1 VGNKLDKAG
10 CDARP
15 LSKRY
20 GTFSDD
26 PRASTLVRAAMPDRC
41 ARVNGASIG
50 GGPSRHAVGFSVG
63 SRRAS
68 RKATRP
74 HDRTTARPHDR
85 TATQPAGLTTASPPP
100 IRAVSTER
108 SMIPQTLPAI
118 ASLYPPARTA
128 EDPSSLL

>member
-1 VGNKLDKAG
+1 
-10 CDARP
+10 
-15 LSKRY
+15 
-20 GTFSDD
+20 
-26 PRASTLVRAAMPDRC
+26 MPDRC
-41 ARVNGASIG
+41 ARANGASIG

-68 RKATRP
+68 RKATRS
-74 HDRTTARPHDR
+74 HDR

-128 EDPSSLL
+128 EDPPSLL